1 MDLKNGV
8 FHGRPAYWLAILV
21 LLAGLLLSLLWAVT
35 FGSVD
40 LKMGDVYRVILY
52 KVTEALHFP
61 VGDSEVYG
69 SGSMSDIVW
78 FVRLPRLVLAIGVGM
93 ALALAGVVMQAIV
106 KNPLADPYVLG
117 VSSGASLGATL
128 AILVGVGSFLGSG
141 YVGLVAFAGAFLV
154 SMGVIALANIGGRA
168 TSVKLILA
176 GTALSAICAAVS
188 NFFLYVIN
196 TSSGALEAVVRWTMG
211 SLAAASWDTN
221 LWMLAVSVLGALFFW
236 TQYRTLNLMLLG
248 DEAAVTLGTDLHR
261 WRIVYLLAASLLVGF
276 AVYTAGIIGFVGLVI
291 PHMVRILFGTDHKK
305 LIPISALLGA
315 IFLLWSDVLCRVVL
329 PGKEIPIGVLT
340 ALVGAPVFQV
350 GQRELVGIIGPNGSG
365 KSTLLKCIYR
375 VLKPTGGAVLLDGR
389 DLDQYSYRESA
400 RRIAVVAQHNYYNFE
415 FSVQDVVMMGRAPHK
430 RALDRDNAD
439 DFRLVAEALELVGM
453 SGFARRSFSTLS
465 GGEQQRVILARAL
478 AQQTPCLILDE
489 PTNHLD
495 IKYQLELMDI
505 VKSLD
510 RTVISAIHDLNI
522 AAMYCDRLYAVK
534 GGEIVGCG
542 RPQEVLTEDFIRR
555 VYEVEA
561 KVFSDE
567 SGQLHILY
575 HPAHRL

>member
-261 WRIVYLLAASLLVGF
+261 WR
-276 AVYTAGIIGFVGLVI
+276 
-291 PHMVRILFGTDHKK
+291 MV
-305 LIPISALLGA
+305 
-315 IFLLWSDVLCRVVL
+315 
-329 PGKEIPIGVLT
+329 
-340 ALVGAPVFQV
+340 
-350 GQRELVGIIGPNGSG
+350 
-365 KSTLLKCIYR
+365 
-375 VLKPTGGAVLLDGR
+375 
-389 DLDQYSYRESA
+389 
-400 RRIAVVAQHNYYNFE
+400 
-415 FSVQDVVMMGRAPHK
+415 
-430 RALDRDNAD
+430 
-439 DFRLVAEALELVGM
+439 
-453 SGFARRSFSTLS
+453 
-465 GGEQQRVILARAL
+465 
-478 AQQTPCLILDE
+478 
-489 PTNHLD
+489 
-495 IKYQLELMDI
+495 
-505 VKSLD
+505 
-510 RTVISAIHDLNI
+510 
-522 AAMYCDRLYAVK
+522 
-534 GGEIVGCG
+534 
-542 RPQEVLTEDFIRR
+542 
-555 VYEVEA
+555 
-561 KVFSDE
+561 
-567 SGQLHILY
+567 
-575 HPAHRL
+575 

>member
-52 KVTEALHFP
+52 KVTQALHFP

-261 WRIVYLLAASLLVGF
+261 WRIVYLLAASLMVGF

-291 PHMVRILFGTDHKK
+291 PHLVRSVVGPDHRKLVPLATLF
-305 LIPISALLGA
+305 GA
-315 IFLLWSDVLCRVVL
+315 IFLIWVDVGARIIK
-329 PGKEIPIGVLT
+329 PPAEIPVGILT
-340 ALVGAPVFQV
+340 AFLGAPLFLWMIKVRRYEFQ
-350 GQRELVGIIGPNGSG
+350 
-365 KSTLLKCIYR
+365 
-375 VLKPTGGAVLLDGR
+375 
-389 DLDQYSYRESA
+389 
-400 RRIAVVAQHNYYNFE
+400 
-415 FSVQDVVMMGRAPHK
+415 
-430 RALDRDNAD
+430 
-439 DFRLVAEALELVGM
+439 
-453 SGFARRSFSTLS
+453 
-465 GGEQQRVILARAL
+465 
-478 AQQTPCLILDE
+478 
-489 PTNHLD
+489 
-495 IKYQLELMDI
+495 
-505 VKSLD
+505 
-510 RTVISAIHDLNI
+510 
-522 AAMYCDRLYAVK
+522 
-534 GGEIVGCG
+534 
-542 RPQEVLTEDFIRR
+542 
-555 VYEVEA
+555 
-561 KVFSDE
+561 
-567 SGQLHILY
+567 
-575 HPAHRL
+575 

>member
-291 PHMVRILFGTDHKK
+291 PHLVRSVVGPDHRKLVPLATLF
-305 LIPISALLGA
+305 GA
-315 IFLLWSDVLCRVVL
+315 IFLIWVDVGARIIK
-329 PGKEIPIGVLT
+329 PPAEIPVGILT
-340 ALVGAPVFQV
+340 AFLGAPLFLWMIKVRRYEFQ
-350 GQRELVGIIGPNGSG
+350 
-365 KSTLLKCIYR
+365 
-375 VLKPTGGAVLLDGR
+375 
-389 DLDQYSYRESA
+389 
-400 RRIAVVAQHNYYNFE
+400 
-415 FSVQDVVMMGRAPHK
+415 
-430 RALDRDNAD
+430 
-439 DFRLVAEALELVGM
+439 
-453 SGFARRSFSTLS
+453 
-465 GGEQQRVILARAL
+465 
-478 AQQTPCLILDE
+478 
-489 PTNHLD
+489 
-495 IKYQLELMDI
+495 
-505 VKSLD
+505 
-510 RTVISAIHDLNI
+510 
-522 AAMYCDRLYAVK
+522 
-534 GGEIVGCG
+534 
-542 RPQEVLTEDFIRR
+542 
-555 VYEVEA
+555 
-561 KVFSDE
+561 
-567 SGQLHILY
+567 
-575 HPAHRL
+575 

>member
-1 MDLKNGV
+1 M

-93 ALALAGVVMQAIV
+93 ALASRRGHTGHCQ
-106 KNPLADPYVLG
+106 NPLADPYVLG

-128 AILVGVGSFLGSG
+128 AIRGGGGSVPGQRLCGPGGLRRGVPGLHGGDRPGQHRRQGYLGKADS
-141 YVGLVAFAGAFLV
+141 
-154 SMGVIALANIGGRA
+154 
-168 TSVKLILA
+168 A

-221 LWMLAVSVLGALFFW
+221 LWMLAVGGTSGRLFFW

-291 PHMVRILFGTDHKK
+291 PHVVRILFGTDHKK

-340 ALVGAPVFQV
+340 AWW
-350 GQRELVGIIGPNGSG
+350 
-365 KSTLLKCIYR
+365 
-375 VLKPTGGAVLLDGR
+375 
-389 DLDQYSYRESA
+389 A
-400 RRIAVVAQHNYYNFE
+400 RR
-415 FSVQDVVMMGRAPHK
+415 FS
-430 RALDRDNAD
+430 
-439 DFRLVAEALELVGM
+439 
-453 SGFARRSFSTLS
+453 ST
-465 GGEQQRVILARAL
+465 
-478 AQQTPCLILDE
+478 
-489 PTNHLD
+489 
-495 IKYQLELMDI
+495 
-505 VKSLD
+505 
-510 RTVISAIHDLNI
+510 
-522 AAMYCDRLYAVK
+522 
-534 GGEIVGCG
+534 
-542 RPQEVLTEDFIRR
+542 
-555 VYEVEA
+555 
-561 KVFSDE
+561 
-567 SGQLHILY
+567 
-575 HPAHRL
+575 

>member
-8 FHGRPAYWLAILV
+8 FRGRPAYWLAILV

-61 VGDSEVYG
+61 VGDPDVYG

-176 GTALSAICAAVS
+176 GTALSAICTAVS

-221 LWMLAVSVLGALFFW
+221 LWMLAVAVLGALFFW
-236 TQYRTLNLMLLG
+236 TQYRTLDLMLLG
-248 DEAAVTLGTDLHR
+248 DEAAVTLGTDLHHR
-261 WRIVYLLAASLLVGF
+261 RIVYLLAASLLVGF

-291 PHMVRILFGTDHKK
+291 PHVVRILFGTDHKK

-340 ALVGAPVFQV
+340 ALVGAPVF
-350 GQRELVGIIGPNGSG
+350 
-365 KSTLLKCIYR
+365 IYLMAR
-375 VLKPTGGAVLLDGR
+375 KKYGFGGGD
-389 DLDQYSYRESA
+389 
-400 RRIAVVAQHNYYNFE
+400 
-415 FSVQDVVMMGRAPHK
+415 
-430 RALDRDNAD
+430 
-439 DFRLVAEALELVGM
+439 
-453 SGFARRSFSTLS
+453 
-465 GGEQQRVILARAL
+465 
-478 AQQTPCLILDE
+478 
-489 PTNHLD
+489 
-495 IKYQLELMDI
+495 
-505 VKSLD
+505 
-510 RTVISAIHDLNI
+510 
-522 AAMYCDRLYAVK
+522 
-534 GGEIVGCG
+534 
-542 RPQEVLTEDFIRR
+542 
-555 VYEVEA
+555 
-561 KVFSDE
+561 
-567 SGQLHILY
+567 
-575 HPAHRL
+575 